1 MSDFSKC
8 NLLEQINCLISMEW
22 PIIVYI
28 NFPMF
33 SEWLILISGSVLCVT
48 EFAKTVTNHTKSEI
62 QFIAEY

>member
-1 MSDFSKC
+1 
-8 NLLEQINCLISMEW
+8 MEW

-33 SEWLILISGSVLCVT
+33 SEWLILISGSVLYVT

-62 QFIAEY
+62 RFIDDH